1 MSTPSFG
8 KYHFLS
14 WARRGIGASINSG
27 PSGSDQRVSVSV
39 QLSVNAQLNGN
50 TNTVKPAAMQV
61 EVLDA
66 RDVTGIDPQRIIRT
80 EPLDGTMN
88 FEPNYLCAVEFS
100 VPDLPWMYSPAGPT
114 GSENSSAKTCP
125 SGDRLVPWLALIV
138 LRQNEFTP
146 PTPPV
151 VNVIQV
157 QTLSALQDLSDSWNW
172 AHVQISGDKSL
183 TDNLG
188 NHDTSPNVIARL
200 ICQRRLD
207 PQTSYSAFLVPA
219 FQAGV
224 LKAMGQDS
232 SKANPTDPA
241 WTHDDT
247 KTKVPLSLP
256 VFPMFVRHASDGTN
270 VYKYSLDF
278 QTSDEGDFESLV
290 RRLNP
295 VQTLPDTVGKR
306 WMDVSVPGLGVPSA
320 GPPLGLE
327 GSLSVVGAKSTPWNP
342 PGKDAFQSQ
351 VQSWIN
357 QTTPPT
363 VDLSNPQT
371 PDPLIVP
378 PIYGRWPAAAASV
391 DRNASGW
398 LNELNLDPRYRAA
411 AGLGTQVVQKDRTK
425 LLASAWQ
432 QVEGIIKANQAIKQA
447 QLARASLQQLYKNKI
462 APASTD
468 TLLTLT
474 SPVHARILESAKT
487 VRAHFR
493 GSRVPERT
501 LSAIFR
507 RVTRPRRRLTPAP
520 AKATPLLQRINSGK
534 IKIVPEPKPPQGM
547 VSIDH
552 VSDQREHSL
561 ERRLIEILAAV
572 ELARRR
578 SHGITRRFFMLLLLG
593 VTAVGI
599 GAGIAGVAVWDEIE
613 DLFEGKGASKRLRK
627 SGFTP
632 KEIASIP
639 RRPNFVLTTPG
650 TPLPHGT
657 AGGPDSAPARAFR
670 TATSQLFTAFQAH
683 PKDPQPPPS
692 LNLGSLHK
700 TVVARINPTA
710 TVQQRMKGLITFA
723 RLNWQPRDLLA
734 SPILA
739 APEFLQPMYFPLEQL
754 SPSYLLPG
762 AEAVPRDSVSL
773 VVQNHKFIESYM
785 AGVNDE
791 MTRQLIWEDYPTF
804 NQQATYFRQFW
815 DVSAY
820 VPQNGDPTDSTQL
833 KNYLLDIPP
842 IQNWGDTPLGSNV
855 GPKNAGSPGVVL
867 LVRGELFRRYPNTI
881 VYAVKATRNSDGT
894 PGYDDSVHCYPTF
907 RGTLPTDITFLG
919 FNLTTQDACN
929 GSPNYPL
936 GVYFVFQQPPSEPRF
951 GLEPVETS
959 GNTTKWSELGWP
971 NFATNTIECARKLAS
986 LGTNIQKLAGHSTW
1000 RMASQVFSTVLNNV
1014 DLPKFLSANHRPQC
1028 VVPLSSMAAPDKN
1041 NDWGQ
1046 NSAQTAYILFR
1057 LPFRILMHACL
1068 LLPHPQSTQPPG
1080 TSS

>member
-1 MSTPSFG
+1 MSTPSLG
-8 KYHFLS
+8 QYHFLS

-27 PSGSDQRVSVSV
+27 PSGSDQRVNVSV

-50 TNTVKPAAMQV
+50 TNTVKPTPMQV

-88 FEPNYLCAVEFS
+88 FEPNYLCAIEFS
-100 VPDLPWMYSPAGPT
+100 VPDLPWRYTPAGPT
-114 GSENSSAKTCP
+114 GSNSSSGTSCP
-125 SGDRLVPWLALIV
+125 PGDRLVPWLALIV
-138 LRQNEFTP
+138 LKQNEFTP
-146 PTPPV
+146 PTPPA

-157 QTLSALQDLSDSWNW
+157 LMLSALQDLSDSWNW

-183 TDNLG
+183 ADNLG
-188 NHDTSPNVIARL
+188 DHETSPNVISRL
-200 ICQRRLD
+200 LCQRRLD

-219 FQAGV
+219 FHAGV

-232 SKANPTDPA
+232 SQANPTDPA
-241 WTHDDT
+241 WTHDPK
-247 KTKVPLSLP
+247 KTPVPLSLP

-290 RRLNP
+290 RRLKLQ
-295 VQTLPDTVGKR
+295 QTLPDTVGKR
-306 WMDVSVPGLGVPSA
+306 PMDVSVPGLGVPPA

-327 GSLSVVGAKSTPWNP
+327 GALSVVGAKSTDWNP

-363 VDLSNPQT
+363 VDLSSPQT

-391 DRNASGW
+391 DHNASGW

-432 QVEGIIKANQAIKQA
+432 QVEGILKANQAIKQA
-447 QLARASLQQLYKNKI
+447 QLARASLLQIYKNKI
-462 APASTD
+462 VPASTD

-474 SPVHARILESAKT
+474 APVHTRILEGAKT
-487 VRAHFR
+487 VRAHIR
-493 GSRVPERT
+493 ASRVPERA

-507 RVTRPRRRLTPAP
+507 KVTRPRRRFNPTP

-534 IKIVPEPKPPQGM
+534 IKIVPEPKPPDGM

-572 ELARRR
+572 EMARRR

-599 GAGIAGVAVWDEIE
+599 GASIAGVAVWDEIE

-627 SGFTP
+627 SGFTS

-639 RRPNFVLTTPG
+639 HRPNFVLTPPG

-657 AGGPDSAPARAFR
+657 AGGADSAAAKAFR

-683 PKDPQPPPS
+683 PVDPQPRPS

-700 TVVARINPTA
+700 TVVTRINPTT
-710 TVQQRMKGLITFA
+710 TVQQRVKGLITFP
-723 RLNWQPRDLLA
+723 RLAWQPRDILG

-739 APEFLQPMYFPLEQL
+739 APEFPQAMYLPLEQL

-762 AEAVPRDSVSL
+762 ADAIPPDSLSL
-773 VVQNHKFIESYM
+773 VTQNHKFIESYM

-815 DVSAY
+815 DVSSY
-820 VPQNGDPTDSTQL
+820 VPQPGDPTDSTQL
-833 KNYLLDIPP
+833 KNYLCDI
-842 IQNWGDTPLGSNV
+842 TPMQDWRRTALGSNV
-855 GPKNAGSPGVVL
+855 SPKNAGPSGVVL

-881 VYAVKATRNSDGT
+881 VYAVKATQNADGT
-894 PGYDDSVHCYPTF
+894 AAYDDSDHRYPIF
-907 RGTLPTDITFLG
+907 RGSLPTDITFLG
-919 FNLTTQDACN
+919 FNLTVQDAVGGTADYPN
-929 GSPNYPL
+929 GF
-936 GVYFVFQQPPSEPRF
+936 YFVFQQPPSEPRF
-951 GLEPVETS
+951 GLEPVETPD
-959 GNTTKWSELGWP
+959 TTKKWSELGWP
-971 NFATNTIECARKLAS
+971 NFAINTDESTRKLAS
-986 LGTNIQKLAGHSTW
+986 LGTNVQKLAGNSPCPL
-1000 RMASQVFSTVLNNV
+1000 ASQVFATVLSNV
-1014 DLPKFLSANHRPQC
+1014 NLPPFLTANQYPQS
-1028 VVPLSSMAAPDKN
+1028 VVPPSSMAGSDSK
-1041 NDWGQ
+1041 NDWGK

-1057 LPFRILMHACL
+1057 LPFRVLIHACM
-1068 LLPHPQSTQPPG
+1068 LLPPS
-1080 TSS
+1080 